1 MTEAALSDLRVI
13 EYAQGISG
21 PFCAK
26 ALADLGA
33 DVVKIEPPQ
42 GDRSRTHDPFPNDE
56 PHPERS
62 GRFLYLNANKRGISL
77 SLETDLGRAIFREL
91 VVDVDLLIC
100 DLPPSRY
107 PELEIDYERLHALNE
122 GLVMVCISPF
132 GLTGPY
138 RDYKGSAFTGFHVG
152 GVGRETPPNEITD
165 PKTQP
170 PLTDGG
176 FQADLSDGLD
186 RGHDGA
192 DRRVPARR
200 LRQRSVGRC
209 RHDGIGRGDDPAAG
223 RVDRLWP

>member
-100 DLPPSRY
+100 DLPPSLVAGLPGRSGDS
-107 PELEIDYERLHALNE
+107 PTFDYGPAPLFGEHSEEVLCSLLGRSKE
-122 GLVMVCISPF
+122 EFEVLV
-132 GLTGPY
+132 
-138 RDYKGSAFTGFHVG
+138 
-152 GVGRETPPNEITD
+152 
-165 PKTQP
+165 
-170 PLTDGG
+170 
-176 FQADLSDGLD
+176 
-186 RGHDGA
+186 
-192 DRRVPARR
+192 
-200 LRQRSVGRC
+200 
-209 RHDGIGRGDDPAAG
+209 AAE
-223 RVDRLWP
+223 VVY